1 MIAGLMTF
9 GSMAYALTKWDAGIV
24 QAAPG
29 PAVGLVRAARDG
41 LLHRLRRGGLR
52 HRRGGG
58 AALLAARLP
67 WVKRLTELK
76 AGSILTG
83 EPLDLDEIAYGVV
96 RFGFIMLTLGLLVGS
111 VWAKS
116 AWGDFWV
123 WDPKEN
129 WSLVT
134 WLVYGAYLHLRK
146 VRGWRG
152 ERAAWLAII
161 GFAVVMFTYLGM
173 ASSPPPRRARTSTP
187 TSPPRTRHPAGRSSR
202 GAAVAVPDVRGAYRK
217 AGSCATRRRP
227 AWPAVS
233 LSRYWILRTR
243 DPQDSAGPGRR
254 AVHLVERAQDGL
266 PLDLEERGPGDEPA
280 AARLLRL
287 QPCSTN
293 GRSAAPISLPWQ
305 RSAAARTTASSSR
318 RFPGHS

>member
-1 MIAGLMTF
+1 MLQYVLVEHPFFAFTSLLYAAAMAAYAAAWRSTKAMVGRLGTAFMIAAVVLNAAVIAGRYVDAGRAPLKSLFESLVFFAFNIGVLYVVAERLYKTRVFGLPAAFMAF
-9 GSMAYALTKWDAGIV
+9 GAMAYALLKWDAEIV
-24 QAAPG
+24 KLPPALQSGWFVPHVMVYFVGYAAVAFATG
-29 PAVGLVRAARDG
+29 VAVVQ
-41 LLHRLRRGGLR
+41 
-52 HRRGGG
+52 
-58 AALLAARLP
+58 LLAARVG
-67 WVKRLTELK
+67 WVRRLTEMK

-83 EPLDLDEIAYGVV
+83 EPLDLDAIAYGVV

-173 ASSPPPRRARTSTP
+173 GLLPTAEESAHVYTS
-187 TSPPRTRHPAGRSSR
+187 
-202 GAAVAVPDVRGAYRK
+202 
-217 AGSCATRRRP
+217 
-227 AWPAVS
+227 
-233 LSRYWILRTR
+233 
-243 DPQDSAGPGRR
+243 
-254 AVHLVERAQDGL
+254 
-266 PLDLEERGPGDEPA
+266 
-280 AARLLRL
+280 
-287 QPCSTN
+287 
-293 GRSAAPISLPWQ
+293 
-305 RSAAARTTASSSR
+305 
-318 RFPGHS
+318 